1 VGKGEETRRLIVGR
15 ALERTRE
22 VGLEGVTL
30 GTLAEDLHLS
40 KSGLFAHFKSK
51 EALQREVLDAAAAQF
66 VVDVV
71 RPALGEPRGEAR
83 VRALVDRYLAWI
95 AENSGGCVFM
105 ALSHEYDDRPGPIR
119 DRLVATQRE
128 WLSTLARAAQIAID
142 EGHFRPDLD
151 PEQFAYEFLGLGMAF
166 HHANRLIAD
175 PIAETRAR
183 TAFATLIER
192 SR

>member
-1 VGKGEETRRLIVGR
+1 MGKGEETRRLIVGR